1 MMGASRTTGKEF
13 NMMKKNGNGMEK
25 GNKGAGKRNPELA
38 ELVFVLDRSGSM
50 SGMERAVIG
59 GFNQLVEKQRRVP
72 GRTLVSVELFDDRFD
87 VLYDRTELDRVRP
100 LTKREYYPR
109 GCTALLDAVGRAIR
123 HIARKQR
130 EARPEER
137 PGHTLFV
144 INTDGLENASREYTR
159 ERIRE
164 MVREEEKYGWE
175 FLFLG
180 ANIDSY
186 AEAHGLGIRA
196 ELTCNVVADAA
207 GWEAQYESV
216 SEAATCMRS
225 VGSVGTAWRRRV
237 DEDYGRRGRK

>member
-1 MMGASRTTGKEF
+1 MKNANGK
-13 NMMKKNGNGMEK
+13 KGNGERM
-25 GNKGAGKRNPELA
+25 AGRNPELA

-50 SGMERAVIG
+50 EGMERAVID
-59 GFNQLVEKQRRVP
+59 GFNQLVEKQRRLP

-100 LTKREYYPR
+100 LTGREYFPR

-130 EARPEER
+130 EARPAER

-216 SEAATCMRS
+216 SEAAASLRTA
-225 VGSVGTAWRRRV
+225 GSVGRAWRRRV
-237 DEDYGRRGRK
+237 DEDYSRRGRK

>member
-1 MMGASRTTGKEF
+1 MKNAKGKKE
-13 NMMKKNGNGMEK
+13 NGGSA
-25 GNKGAGKRNPELA
+25 AGRNPELT

-50 SGMERAVIG
+50 SGMERAVID
-59 GFNQLVEKQRRVP
+59 GFNRLVKKQRQVP
-72 GRTLVSVELFDDRFD
+72 GRALVSVELFDDQFD
-87 VLYDRTELDRVRP
+87 VVYDRAELDQVRP
-100 LTKREYYPR
+100 LTEREYYTR

-130 EARPEER
+130 EARPAER

-144 INTDGLENASREYTR
+144 INTDGYENASREYTR

-164 MVREEEKYGWE
+164 MVREEEGKYGWE

-186 AEAHGLGIRA
+186 GEAGALGIRA
-196 ELTCNVVADAA
+196 EMTCNVVADA
-207 GWEAQYESV
+207 GGVEANFASV
-216 SEAATCMRS
+216 AEAAESLRATGAPGC
-225 VGSVGTAWRRRV
+225 AWRRRV

>member
-1 MMGASRTTGKEF
+1 
-13 NMMKKNGNGMEK
+13 MMKKNDNK

-50 SGMERAVIG
+50 EGMERAVID

-100 LTKREYYPR
+100 LTGREYFPR

-130 EARPEER
+130 EARPAER

-216 SEAATCMRS
+216 SEAAASLRTA
-225 VGSVGTAWRRRV
+225 GSVGRAWRRRV

>member
-1 MMGASRTTGKEF
+1 
-13 NMMKKNGNGMEK
+13 MMKKNDNK
-25 GNKGAGKRNPELA
+25 GNKGAGKRNPELT

-50 SGMERAVIG
+50 EGMERAVID

-87 VLYDRTELDRVRP
+87 VLYDRTDLDQVRP
-100 LTKREYYPR
+100 LTGREYFPR

-130 EARPEER
+130 EARPAER

-144 INTDGLENASREYTR
+144 INTDGLENASQEYTR

-216 SEAATCMRS
+216 SEAAASLRTA
-225 VGSVGTAWRRRV
+225 GSVGQAWRRRV

>member
-1 MMGASRTTGKEF
+1 
-13 NMMKKNGNGMEK
+13 MMKKNDNK
-25 GNKGAGKRNPELA
+25 GNKGVGKRNPELT

-50 SGMERAVIG
+50 EGMERAVID

-87 VLYDRTELDRVRP
+87 VLYDRTDLDRVRP
-100 LTKREYYPR
+100 LTGREYFPR

-130 EARPEER
+130 EARPAER

-144 INTDGLENASREYTR
+144 INTDGLENASQEYTR

-216 SEAATCMRS
+216 SEAAASLRTA
-225 VGSVGTAWRRRV
+225 GSVGQAWRRRV

>member
-1 MMGASRTTGKEF
+1 
-13 NMMKKNGNGMEK
+13 MKKNGNEM
-25 GNKGAGKRNPELA
+25 NKGSKSAGKRNPELA

-50 SGMERAVIG
+50 SGMERAVID

-87 VLYDRTELDRVRP
+87 VLYDRTELDQVRP
-100 LTKREYYPR
+100 LTWREYYPR

-130 EARPEER
+130 EARPSER

-175 FLFLG
+175 FMFLG

-216 SEAATCMRS
+216 SEAATCLRRA
-225 VGSVGTAWRRRV
+225 GSVGKAWRRRV
-237 DEDYGRRGRK
+237 DEDYSQRGQK